1 MMAGITL
8 ETAEKKLQLWLEA
21 QDMIA
26 TGQSYRIG
34 SRTMTR
40 ANLTEVRNMIAYWND
55 WVTKLK
61 NAEKSGGRNR
71 VTRVVPRDL

>member
-1 MMAGITL
+1 MAGITL
-8 ETAEKKLQLWLEA
+8 EIAEKKLNLWLEA

-26 TGQSYRIG
+26 TGQSYTIG

-55 WVTKLK
+55 WVIKLENGK
-61 NAEKSGGRNR
+61 KHGGRNR
-71 VTRVVPRDL
+71 INTVVPRDV